1 MVAVFVCVCPFRIW
15 NSFRL
20 VSVETGQSRFS
31 VLISSPQGYLS
42 QDSFCLHEK
51 SEGERV
57 VTVCLTHYSQ
67 VSRKCILLLKHVL
80 LPTRQTCVL
89 LMELL
94 NANRVCLRT
103 ESPVTFSQVSGP
115 LVWLTDYIG
124 K

>member
-51 SEGERV
+51 LEGERV

-80 LPTRQTCVL
+80 LPTR
-89 LMELL
+89 
-94 NANRVCLRT
+94 
-103 ESPVTFSQVSGP
+103 
-115 LVWLTDYIG
+115 
-124 K
+124 